1 MSKPAQFLLQDFFK
15 LFLIV
20 IFPQHTWTLYMA
32 FRDVGWVAARSDYS
46 DALGLLSYAL
56 LFALAEG
63 IILFLAILV
72 IKVALPK
79 KWESEKQLAMMGSMV
94 FILSLWAIVPQVYAL
109 SGYQIPKFFAQLMII
124 SGHPL
129 WVLYGSALGASLVSI
144 VIPAVLILRKPGAA
158 GKIFAILDRLTALS
172 VFYLVLD
179 TFALFNV
186 ILRNVR

>member
-1 MSKPAQFLLQDFFK
+1 MSKLVQFLHQDFFK

-32 FRDVGWVAARSDYS
+32 FRDVGWVAARSDFS

-63 IILFLAILV
+63 VLLFFAILV
-72 IKVALPK
+72 VKAALPK
-79 KWESEKQLAMMGSMV
+79 KWGLKKQLAMTGSMV

-109 SGYQIPKFFAQLMII
+109 SGYQIPKFFAQLMNV

-144 VIPAVLILRKPGAA
+144 AIPVVLILKKPAAA

-172 VFYLVLD
+172 VFYMVLD
-179 TFALFNV
+179 VFAVLNV